1 MHKLK
6 FIVNQNVYHSRNNGH
21 DLISLGF
28 TLKLLPIVA
37 SPKKTSNAVGS
48 GFNEAN
54 TISYFH
60 RLID

>member
-1 MHKLK
+1 M
-6 FIVNQNVYHSRNNGH
+6 
-21 DLISLGF
+21 ISLGF

-60 RLID
+60 RLIDWLDMGAIFLIYFE